1 MYKQCVIMCK
11 TIYFVLYRY
20 FKNPVSF
27 VLPISQKLRCWNEI
41 CIFCGFNSSTGRL
54 VEHLMF
60 VVVLTDHHQRCYSSD
75 QQSSFLICWFVLC
88 ISVLNLQTL
97 QIGHF
102 CWLGLLSFH
111 TNRLID
117 TCISEVWMEQMIA
130 CEMIYILC
138 PVCYKHVW
146 KRIKLKIW
154 FFFKYSFYITCT
166 KIVQTDKNTENLIW
180 NNCNWNKF
188 QNAI

>member
-75 QQSSFLICWFVLC
+75 QQSLFLISFITSCILFVC
-88 ISVLNLQTL
+88 FTHFSPSFINLSDWS
-97 QIGHF
+97 F
-102 CWLGLLSFH
+102 LLSFH

-117 TCISEVWMEQMIA
+117 TCISNVWMEQMIA
-130 CEMIYILC
+130 CKMIYIFC
-138 PVCYKHVW
+138 PICYKHVW
-146 KRIKLKIW
+146 KRIKLKIL
-154 FFFKYSFYITCT
+154 FFFKYSFYNTCT
-166 KIVQTDKNTENLIW
+166 KIV
-180 NNCNWNKF
+180 
-188 QNAI
+188 